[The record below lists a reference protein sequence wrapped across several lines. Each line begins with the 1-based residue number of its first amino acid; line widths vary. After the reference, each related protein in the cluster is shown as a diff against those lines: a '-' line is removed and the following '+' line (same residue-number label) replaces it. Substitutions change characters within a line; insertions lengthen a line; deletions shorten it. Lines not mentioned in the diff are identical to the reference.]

1 MGGGLLQLQAFGSQL
16 MYLSG
21 NPSMTFF
28 KSVYKKYT
36 NFASETL
43 RVDFDGQTDLSIDV
57 DVQLRCNIPRSG
69 DLINKMYFCIN
80 LPDIY
85 SGYVI
90 DQITGQTK
98 TELDYKFWWIQ
109 AIGSSMIKKVTL
121 TIGGSKISEFYGEWI
136 EIWHELIGDLATK
149 SHFDH
154 LIGNVPEVFMPQYD
168 GIRGGVYP
176 TSTLD
181 PLLTQNPQDATKTTE
196 FGANPYL
203 QKPSIKGRKLYVPL
217 PFWFTTNPGLA
228 LPLIALQY
236 HDVHVELELRKITE
250 LYTIIETKNN
260 IDSAKKGQRRRPLFS
275 EAHHHIGNFLT
286 GKNNTNFELGK
297 DLGDGNTNIQ
307 GWNMDTHMLI
317 NYIFLDKEERTTFAK
332 SSHEYLIEQVVRK
345 QFLGVV
351 GNKTLDLE
359 IEHPV
364 KYMVWC
370 GQRDDVV
377 DQINAHNNF
386 TNWKH
391 EYIPPGSDSYMEL
404 VSARNQ
410 DELYYQ
416 TNELGELIYDIS
428 DDGIP
433 RPLTLDESSDPDSRA
448 LLPTKFNFRYWDE
461 NIIQNSRLLFN
472 GVERFSTRESMFYEH
487 LQPYQGGLKVDKKG
501 IQLYS
506 FSLEPTKYQP
516 SGACNMSRIKSK
528 QLEIETVPVYVNKN
542 TNSTLQSEYKFNIY
556 VYTVNYNILRILSGM
571 GSVAFSN

>member
-43 RVDFDGQTDLSIDV
+43 RVDFEGQTDLSIDV

-85 SGYVI
+85 SGYFV
-90 DQITGQTK
+90 DNITGQTQ
-98 TELDYKFWWIQ
+98 TALDYKFWWIQ
-109 AIGSSMIKKVTL
+109 SIGTSMIKKVTL
-121 TIGGSKISEFYGEWI
+121 TIGGSRISEFYGEWI

-154 LIGNVPEVFMPQYD
+154 MIGNVPEVFMPQYD
-168 GIRGGVYP
+168 GVRGGVYP

-181 PLLTQNPQDATKTTE
+181 PELTENPQDATKTTE

-203 QKPSIKGRKLYVPL
+203 QKPSIHSRKLYVPL

-236 HDVHVELELRKITE
+236 HEVYVELELRKITE

-260 IDSAKKGQRRRPLFS
+260 VDAAKKGQRRRPLFS
-275 EAHHHIGNFLT
+275 EEHHHIGNFLT
-286 GKNNTNFELGK
+286 GKNNTNFEIGK
-297 DLGDGNTNIQ
+297 NLGDGSTNIQ

-317 NYIFLDKEERTTFAK
+317 NYIFLDKDERSTFAK
-332 SSHEYLIEQVVRK
+332 SSHEYLIEQVTRK
-345 QFLGVV
+345 QFLGIV

-364 KYMVWC
+364 KYLVWC

-416 TNELGELIYDIS
+416 TEENGDLKYDLS
-428 DDGIP
+428 GSVP
-433 RPLTLDESSDPDSRA
+433 RPLTLDESSIIDSRA

-461 NIIQNSRLLFN
+461 NIIQSSRLLFN
-472 GVERFSTRESMFYEH
+472 GVERFSTRDSMYYEH
-487 LQPYQGGLKVDKKG
+487 LQPYQGGMKVDKKG
-501 IQLYS
+501 IQMYS
-506 FSLEPTKYQP
+506 FSLDPSKYQP

-542 TNSTLQSEYKFNIY
+542 KNSTLQSEYKFNIY
-556 VYTVNYNILRILSGM
+556 VYSVNYNILRILSGM